1 LSPIEQGQNIGSFC
15 DGENGMRAD
24 FETITIAR
32 NDDHILLVTLN
43 RPEASN
49 ALNTRMGLDLMEV
62 FESLAVDLEGLRA
75 VMITGS
81 GEKAFCAGGDLKER
95 NGMTDASWQAQ
106 HAIFERM
113 VRAMMGCPIPL
124 IAAVNGAAYGG
135 GCEIAA
141 ASDFVYA
148 AAHARFALTEVTLG
162 IMPGAGGTQN
172 LARAVGER
180 RAKELILSGL
190 PFTAAEAEAWG
201 LVNRVVEPADL
212 LETTL
217 AISRRIAANGPIAVR
232 QAKQA
237 IHRGMQ
243 MSVWDGLAYE
253 IEAYNRLVP
262 TEDRREGVLAF
273 NEKRKPVF
281 RGR

>member
-1 LSPIEQGQNIGSFC
+1 
-15 DGENGMRAD
+15 MRAD
-24 FETITIAR
+24 FETIAVSR
-32 NDDHILLVTLN
+32 HDDHILLVTLN
-43 RPEASN
+43 RPEVSN
-49 ALNTRMGLDLMEV
+49 AMNTRMGLDLMEL
-62 FESLAVDLEGLRA
+62 FETLSIDLEGLRVA
-75 VMITGS
+75 IITGS

-95 NGMTDASWQAQ
+95 NGMSDESWRSQ

-113 VRAMMGCPIPL
+113 VRAIMGCPIPL
-124 IAAVNGAAYGG
+124 LAAVNGAAYAG

-148 AAHARFALTEVTLG
+148 ATNARFALTEVTLG

-180 RAKELILSGL
+180 RAKEIILSGL
-190 PFTAAEAEAWG
+190 PFTAEEAQAWG
-201 LVNRVVEPADL
+201 LVNRVVEPSEL
-212 LETTL
+212 LATTIGM
-217 AISRRIAANGPIAVR
+217 AQRIAANAPIAVR

-243 MSVWDGLAYE
+243 MSLSDGLAFE
-253 IEAYNRLVP
+253 ISYNRLVS

-281 RGR
+281 RGH